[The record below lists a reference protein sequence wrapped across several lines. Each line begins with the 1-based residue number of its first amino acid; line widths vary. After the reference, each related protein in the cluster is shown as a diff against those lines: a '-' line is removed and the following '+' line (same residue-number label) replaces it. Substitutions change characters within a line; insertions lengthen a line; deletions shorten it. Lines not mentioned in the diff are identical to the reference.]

1 MIKKNCKLLPH
12 TREDLYGFNSQS
24 MQMIPWSIKEFDV
37 EKAWQK
43 STGSKVIV
51 AVIDTGC
58 DKDHPDIKDNLL
70 NGYNCIDNNSNVDD
84 DNGHGTHVAGTIGAI
99 NNNLGIVGTAPNV
112 KILPVKVLNNKG
124 EGNNISVGN
133 GVKWAVDNGAHIIT
147 MSLGSPLTDKYLE
160 KSIEYAVENNV
171 VIFCAAGNSGNNMDI
186 MYPAKLDTTISV
198 GSIGRNLEI
207 SNFSCCGDGLDFVA
221 PGEDIISCVPNN
233 SYASM
238 SGTSM
243 ATPYAVGCASLLLSY
258 KNLAIKHKNEYIQE
272 FKKEAIHI
280 KGMYSGQK
288 RYEGNGIILP
298 KF

>member
-1 MIKKNCKLLPH
+1 
-12 TREDLYGFNSQS
+12 
-24 MQMIPWSIKEFDV
+24 
-37 EKAWQK
+37 
-43 STGSKVIV
+43 
-51 AVIDTGC
+51 
-58 DKDHPDIKDNLL
+58 
-70 NGYNCIDNNSNVDD
+70 
-84 DNGHGTHVAGTIGAI
+84 
-99 NNNLGIVGTAPNV
+99 
-112 KILPVKVLNNKG
+112 
-124 EGNNISVGN
+124 
-133 GVKWAVDNGAHIIT
+133 

-207 SNFSCCGDGLDFVA
+207 SNFSCCGDELDFVA